1 MPQLCGMIL
10 QDPPR
15 PLQGLRPDLPQALQ
29 HVVLR
34 CLEKNREQRFNNVAE
49 LAHALAPFGRHAAQ
63 RSAERISRVL
73 GAAGFP
79 SAPPAVA
86 VAASSLPGAGTT
98 SNFGAST
105 EANKSRIPLVAAL
118 CLAGLLLGGTV
129 LFLTRKTPALESV
142 AELPSASP
150 VAAAPPPSVQPSP
163 PAVEPQTPAPSASA
177 VASAASAPSSA
188 ASVVAKTKL
197 KTKVP
202 TTNKGKAPPP
212 QPAAPTIDPLDGR
225 R

>member
-15 PLQGLRPDLPQALQ
+15 PLQELRPDLPPALQ
-29 HVVLR
+29 HAVLR
-34 CLEKNREQRFNNVAE
+34 CLEKNRDQRFNNVAE

-79 SAPPAVA
+79 SGPPAVA
-86 VAASSLPGAGTT
+86 VAASSLPGAGTA

-142 AELPSASP
+142 AERPSVSP
-150 VAAAPPPSVQPSP
+150 VAAAPPPSAPPSP
-163 PAVEPQTPAPSASA
+163 PAVEPQLPAPSASA
-177 VASAASAPSSA
+177 VAPAPSATPSA

-197 KTKVP
+197 KTKLP
-202 TTNKGKAPPP
+202 TTKGKPPTP